1 MSVTK
6 KIQSKS
12 EPNSQCCERMLI
24 THKLMRC
31 EISHVSIKIDDVIK
45 MDYRR
50 EKYIKVI
57 AWVNFMHRARGE
69 NVKAGKER
77 IERR

>member
-1 MSVTK
+1 M
-6 KIQSKS
+6 
-12 EPNSQCCERMLI
+12 
-24 THKLMRC
+24 
-31 EISHVSIKIDDVIK
+31 SIKIDDVIK